1 MNLIS
6 IAGQYG
12 LVLDTED
19 GTKNRI
25 GAGQSEWAPAQEHT
39 GHFILLNRYKVD
51 DDGNI
56 CLTPSL
62 ALPDLYGTVEIFAA
76 ELQSLL
82 EQARRRFPPQ
92 GHDELF

>member
-19 GTKNRI
+19 RTNKKI
-25 GAGQSEWAPAQEHT
+25 GAGQSESAHPKEPT

-56 CLTPSL
+56 CLTTSL
-62 ALPDLYGTVEIFAA
+62 PLRDLHGTVEIFAA

-82 EQARRRFPPQ
+82 EQARRRFPALPQ
-92 GHDELF
+92 PH